1 MRRKARTS
9 LTVMGM
15 ALIVAA
21 VVFMMAFSRSMTNT
35 FRKTGDHD
43 NLIVISKKAE
53 TFVLSSISAVDS
65 EQVLLDLYDDAVMFE
80 REDDLG
86 EGEEPLISQEV
97 YIGLNVEALGAATF
111 REGEQRALVH
121 GVDPEIARRVNSSVK
136 ILEGRWP
143 ERGNLDADA
152 DTPEGGHGPELM
164 VGSMAATRL
173 GVEDEA
179 LAVGKKLRL
188 LDREWTIV
196 GLFEAPGTIMDCEI
210 WAHAEDLK
218 VCLRRRDY
226 SFIRAKIEDP
236 TKITEICERLSTDE
250 QFEVKAFPE
259 QTYFA
264 NYARGFDYFKQFAHV
279 MALVI
284 IAGGVIAGLNTMY
297 TSVMGRVREIG
308 TLQVIGFSKKS
319 VLVSILVESILISL
333 VAGVIGCALG
343 YLANGL
349 PMKIPMAAF
358 RVQVDLI
365 VFGWAMAASLF
376 IGLCGAFVP
385 AYRSLR
391 LRMVDAVRRQ

>member
-1 MRRKARTS
+1 MRRKVRTL
-9 LTVMGM
+9 LTIAGM

-21 VVFMMAFSRSMTNT
+21 VVFMLAFSRSMANS
-35 FRKTGDHD
+35 FRSTGDAD
-43 NLIVISKKAE
+43 NLIIISKKAE
-53 TFVLSSISAVDS
+53 TFVLSSISAADS
-65 EQVLLDLYDDAVMFE
+65 EQVLLELYDDAVKFE
-80 REDDLG
+80 CETEWG
-86 EGEEPLISQEV
+86 ESEEPLISQEV
-97 YIGLNVEALGAATF
+97 YIGLDVRAVGAEMF
-111 REGEQRALVH
+111 REGRQRAVVH
-121 GVDPEIARRVNSSVK
+121 GVYPEIARRVNSSVK
-136 ILEGRWP
+136 IIDGRWP
-143 ERGNLDADA
+143 VRGNLDAEEA
-152 DTPEGGHGPELM
+152 GQEGFPGPELM

-173 GVEDEA
+173 GVADEA
-179 LAVGKKLRL
+179 LAVGKKLEL
-188 LDREWTIV
+188 LSRIWTIV
-196 GLFEAPGTIMDCEI
+196 GRFEAPGTIMESEI
-210 WAHAEDLK
+210 WAHTEDLK

-236 TKITEICERLSTDE
+236 STIQSICDRISTDE

-264 NYARGFDYFKQFAHV
+264 DYARGFDYFRKFAQV

-319 VLVSILVESILISL
+319 VLLSILVESILISL
-333 VAGVIGCALG
+333 IAGVIGCALG

-358 RVQVDLI
+358 RVEVDMI
-365 VFGWAMAASLF
+365 VFCWAMAASIF

-391 LRMVDAVRRQ
+391 LKMVDAVRRQ